1 MKRPVTAYLS
11 GSTGRVL
18 WQPDRIADDI
28 ANNMARS
35 VQWFNAMTAA
45 YERGARLA
53 VEMPP
58 GSVLTGLFSRVMAQ
72 GEAVAVQQQGIEAV
86 LQLALRMSHQ

>member
-1 MKRPVTAYLS
+1 
-11 GSTGRVL
+11 
-18 WQPDRIADDI
+18 
-28 ANNMARS
+28 
-35 VQWFNAMTAA
+35 MTAA

-58 GSVLTGLFSRVMAQ
+58 GSVLTGLFSRVMEQ

-86 LQLALRMSHQ
+86 LQLILRLKRR